1 MVMDLETTR
10 TQVRLDTPSSTG
22 TEITGKPFLH
32 TRLKDLKG
40 TSILTLISLGAIRLI
55 FAENGLS

>member
-22 TEITGKPFLH
+22 TEITRKPFLH
-32 TRLKDLKG
+32 TRLLSSQKG
-40 TSILTLISLGAIRLI
+40 GGGY
-55 FAENGLS
+55 EGQEWPVPP